1 MILMAA
7 SSIAPSRATLHYV
20 NNSGII
26 TLARSVPIENII
38 DDRVINLLGKIDR
51 VGPCPRCGGDDRFA
65 INTKKQVWLC
75 RGCAPEGGDGIKL
88 VQHLDDI
95 SFPEACEQLSG
106 ETFSS
111 KANKAA
117 KPQINPAHKPT
128 AKATAPAQ
136 SRSLQHHFHQEHHQM

>member
-1 MILMAA
+1 MILRAA
-7 SSIAPSRATLHYV
+7 SSIGPARATLHYV
-20 NNSGII
+20 NNSGSI

-38 DDRVINLLGKIDR
+38 DERGIKLRGKIDR

-95 SFPEACEQLSG
+95 SFPEASQQLNGGTLSRQA
-106 ETFSS
+106 S
-111 KANKAA
+111 K
-117 KPQINPAHKPT
+117 T
-128 AKATAPAQ
+128 
-136 SRSLQHHFHQEHHQM
+136 